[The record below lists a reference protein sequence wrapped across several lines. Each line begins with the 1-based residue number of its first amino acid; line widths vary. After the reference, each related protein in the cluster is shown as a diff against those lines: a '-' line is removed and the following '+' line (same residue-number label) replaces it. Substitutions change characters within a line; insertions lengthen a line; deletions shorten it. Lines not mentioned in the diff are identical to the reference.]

1 MNQYPAAI
9 VLAAARRTLVDDDV
23 PPWNPDESCVS
34 LIICSISILL
44 WADSRVRAPGKKPV
58 SFLFCLNGFEF
69 IIVDKD
75 FWAIYSPH
83 FETPYKTDQSS
94 RKGETISLDLLLLKR
109 IVLHLS
115 TMFCLTGFV
124 CQLAFVRTRKKP
136 IERMKEIWKGRPGE
150 LWAARCSLATK
161 KRQKNEPEGSQRQN
175 HSSFLFPS
183 SFFAL
188 LLTYMADGPLQN
200 WGKWTSCVLLIPR
213 LHGQQLK

>member
-1 MNQYPAAI
+1 MCVTNHLQHFHLTLSWFKGKGTWKKASI
-9 VLAAARRTLVDDDV
+9 V
-23 PPWNPDESCVS
+23 
-34 LIICSISILL
+34 SILFKRL
-44 WADSRVRAPGKKPV
+44 CIYNCWQR
-58 SFLFCLNGFEF
+58 FLRYIFVLLKTTQITFPSP
-69 IIVDKD
+69 
-75 FWAIYSPH
+75 WYSPH

-109 IVLHLS
+109 MVSHLS

-161 KRQKNEPEGSQRQN
+161 KRQKNEPEGSQQLN

-188 LLTYMADGPLQN
+188 LLTYMADGQFQK
-200 WGKWTSCVLLIPR
+200 WGKWTCCVLLIPR
-213 LHGQQLK
+213 LSGQQLK